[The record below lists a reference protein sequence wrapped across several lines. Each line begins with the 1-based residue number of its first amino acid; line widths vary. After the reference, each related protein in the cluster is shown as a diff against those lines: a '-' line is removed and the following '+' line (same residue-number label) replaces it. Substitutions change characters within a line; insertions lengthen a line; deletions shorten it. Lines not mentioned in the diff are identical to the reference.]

1 MNTDEILNRAKELI
15 QQRAV
20 YGEFDI
26 TAMRTARMQTIL
38 HEEPRSPEGWLLD
51 MVTVKLCRW
60 INDKNNAD
68 HLLDAICYLAE
79 AASFATTNWDDLDER
94 AK

>member
-1 MNTDEILNRAKELI
+1 MSTDEILNRAKNLI
-15 QQRAV
+15 QERAI

-26 TAMRTARMQTIL
+26 TAIRTAQMQQIL
-38 HEEPRSPEGWLLD
+38 HEEPRTPEGWLLD
-51 MVTVKLCRW
+51 MVVTKLCRW
-60 INDKNNAD
+60 QNNKDNID

-79 AASFATTNWDDLDER
+79 AASFSTTDWSNLDER